1 MGWMVLLPLVAPL
14 TALPIGKLAE
24 QQSHPRAAVRLLTS
38 VSVVLA
44 SCSTLS
50 LVLLAVVGTA
60 QLPGNPLP
68 DSWSNPEVRA
78 AVPYDA
84 TLGIAAIVLLTA
96 ILAAVG
102 GALLRRART
111 RVLARRALAGLPSS
125 ANPAVLPDQHP
136 YAYALPGGRGR
147 PGRIVVSSGMRA
159 GLSADEYRAL
169 LAHERAHLAGRHHRY
184 LLAGELA
191 ARAHPLLT
199 PLRGAAA
206 YATERW
212 ADEDAASAVGDRGLT
227 ARAVGHAAL
236 VGRPPAGLGGPG
248 FAAGPVPRRVAAL
261 LRPDPPAHSWPP
273 PNTRAGLA
281 ALIATAGTAASAL
294 SALNAAVALFL
305 VLKAATPL

>member
-14 TALPIGKLAE
+14 TALPIARLAE
-24 QQSHPRAAVRLLTS
+24 QQSHPRAAARMLTW
-38 VSVVLA
+38 VSVLLA
-44 SCSTLS
+44 GCSTLS
-50 LVLLAVVGTA
+50 LGLLAVVGTA

-78 AVPYDA
+78 AVPGDA
-84 TLGIAAIVLLTA
+84 GLGVVAVAVLGWTLL
-96 ILAAVG
+96 AVG
-102 GALLRRART
+102 GALARRALT
-111 RVLARRALAGLPSS
+111 RLRLRRALAGLPGD
-125 ANPAVLPDQHP
+125 AEPALLPDARP
-136 YAYALPGGRGR
+136 YAYAVPGGRGR
-147 PGRIVVSSGMRA
+147 PGRIVVSTAMRA

-199 PLRGAAA
+199 PLRVAAA
-206 YATERW
+206 YAMERW
-212 ADEDAASAVGDRGLT
+212 ADEDAAGAVGDRGLT

-236 VGRPPAGLGGPG
+236 VGHRAAPGLAG

-261 LRPDPPAHSWPP
+261 LRPRPPARSWPP

-281 ALIATAGTAASAL
+281 ALVAAAGTAASAL
-294 SALNAAVALFL
+294 CALNAAVTLFL